1 MAPPSRPSSTHTS
14 VTPHVFGDGARS
26 GRLAHAGIYR
36 FLPDLT
42 TESLEFSLVCSR
54 YLGEGRSSVAGAI
67 VNALLL
73 GLLVLGVAVS
83 ILAPLTAL
91 GVMFWHWQKEL
102 KESMRLRQARTT
114 QIR

>member
-1 MAPPSRPSSTHTS
+1 M
-14 VTPHVFGDGARS
+14 
-26 GRLAHAGIYR
+26 
-36 FLPDLT
+36 
-42 TESLEFSLVCSR
+42 
-54 YLGEGRSSVAGAI
+54 AGAI